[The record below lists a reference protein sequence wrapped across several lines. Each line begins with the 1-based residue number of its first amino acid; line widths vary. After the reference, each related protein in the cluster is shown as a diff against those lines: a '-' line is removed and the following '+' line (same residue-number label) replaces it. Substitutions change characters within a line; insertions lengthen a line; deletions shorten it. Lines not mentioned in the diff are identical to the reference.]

1 MEEKKKT
8 DLQAPYPE
16 QSQEEPGLQSKMIPV
31 PDDGSQTYIGSN
43 RLKGQKAIITGG
55 DSGIGRSVALAY
67 AHEGSDIVLNYLPQE
82 ESDAQEVK
90 QLVEAV
96 GQKIKLIPGDLRE
109 ENFSKELIEGA
120 VKFFGDPTTLVLVAG
135 KQQTEVDIRN
145 LSTEQMVDTYKT
157 NVFSLIWLV
166 KAALPYLHE
175 SSNIITA
182 NYIQADQPSSFLV
195 DYAKTK
201 AAIKNMTNSLTKQLA
216 PEGIRVNS
224 VVAPGLIWTPLQA
237 VRGQP
242 KKNIPSFVRLLY
254 SSAPD
259 NFQNWQEPTFF
270 LHQMTQ
276 PIQQASQSMLMA
288 EKDKCDIKF

>member
-8 DLQAPYPE
+8 DLQAQYPE

-31 PDDGSQTYIGSN
+31 PDDGSQRYIGSN

-55 DSGIGRSVALAY
+55 DSGIGRAVALAY
-67 AHEGSDIVLNYLPQE
+67 AHEGADIVLNYLPQE

-135 KQQTEVDIRN
+135 KQQSEVDIRN

-175 SSNIITA
+175 GSNIITT
-182 NYIQADQPSSFLV
+182 NSIEADQPSSFLV
-195 DYAKTK
+195 DYAGTK
-201 AAIKNMTNSLTKQLA
+201 AAIKNMTKSLAKQLA

-224 VVAPGLIWTPLQA
+224 VAPGPIWTPLQ
-237 VRGQP
+237 VVGGQP
-242 KKNIPSFVRLLY
+242 QKNIPSFGKDTLLKRAGQPSELAGAY
-254 SSAPD
+254 V
-259 NFQNWQEPTFF
+259 F
-270 LHQMTQ
+270 L
-276 PIQQASQSMLMA
+276 ASDDATYITA
-288 EKDKCDIKF
+288 ESINVNGGKG